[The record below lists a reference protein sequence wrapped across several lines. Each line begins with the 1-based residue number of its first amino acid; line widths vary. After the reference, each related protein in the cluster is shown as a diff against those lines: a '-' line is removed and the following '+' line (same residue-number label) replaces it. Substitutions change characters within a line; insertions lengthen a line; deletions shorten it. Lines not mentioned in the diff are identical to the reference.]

1 MNVWLELSFLIFPFP
16 FSGTEMGSIKFSSR
30 ISRREIC
37 SRIPVSWRN
46 FSLLSPS
53 LSLSLSFSFSIT
65 FSLYICL
72 SVSLSVS
79 FSFFITFSL
88 YICLSVYLSISL
100 SFVRPCFVLFLVSN
114 FSFKTKVHH
123 FSSSRNSRREGELFL
138 VPENRWREVFGNC
151 FHENFGN
158 WRDMTGKL

>member
-1 MNVWLELSFLIFPFP
+1 VLTISFLIFPFP
-16 FSGTEMGSIKFSSR
+16 FSGTGTGSFKFSSQ

-37 SRIPVSWRN
+37 SRKYVLGFREIREI
-46 FSLLSPS
+46 FS
-53 LSLSLSFSFSIT
+53 LSLVLFLYHFISLYLSVCLSVSLSFSFSIT

-72 SVSLSVS
+72 SVN
-79 FSFFITFSL
+79 
-88 YICLSVYLSISL
+88 LSISL
-100 SFVRPCFVLFLVSN
+100 SFVRPCFFLFLVSN
-114 FSFKTKVHH
+114 FSFKTKVRH
-123 FSSSRNSRREGELFL
+123 FSSSRNSRRERELFL